1 MQHLQHEKCN
11 IFKMKIKNEKENAF
25 FRTNFPHNP
34 YSDQKKKKKN
44 SASGIKQQVVWP
56 EIQNLY

>member
-1 MQHLQHEKCN
+1 MKKKMHFLGL
-11 IFKMKIKNEKENAF
+11 IFLTIRIQTK
-25 FRTNFPHNP
+25 
-34 YSDQKKKKKN
+34 KKKKKN